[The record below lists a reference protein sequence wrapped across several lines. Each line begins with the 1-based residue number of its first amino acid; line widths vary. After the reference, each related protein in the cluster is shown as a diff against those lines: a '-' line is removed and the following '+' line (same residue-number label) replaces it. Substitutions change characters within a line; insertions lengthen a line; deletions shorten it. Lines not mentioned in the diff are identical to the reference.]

1 MNTGINI
8 ATQAPKK
15 TLNFYQAGLIQKGLE
30 KTDIAKTLF
39 MFFAITST
47 RKGRRLG
54 QESLITFIA

>member
-1 MNTGINI
+1 M
-8 ATQAPKK
+8 